1 MAHGAMVS
9 DLARLS
15 GLKVSGV
22 GQMNKPRLAAGM
34 VTQHVEV
41 YVVLKDIL
49 DFESESKRLQ
59 KEISKLEK
67 EYGNTQKK
75 LSNEDFL
82 GKAPQDVIEKEREK
96 GSRLGEKLEKL
107 RHHYEIVNTLR
118 ESAAAG
124 E

>member
-1 MAHGAMVS
+1 MVS

-15 GLKVSGV
+15 VLKVAGAGEMS
-22 GQMNKPRLAAGM
+22 KPRLAAGM

-49 DFESESKRLQ
+49 DFESESKRLH

-67 EYGNTQKK
+67 EYGNTQRK

-82 GKAPQDVIEKEREK
+82 GKAPEDVIEKERDK
-96 GSRLGEKLEKL
+96 SARLGEKLEKL
-107 RHHYEIVNTLR
+107 RHHYGIINTLR